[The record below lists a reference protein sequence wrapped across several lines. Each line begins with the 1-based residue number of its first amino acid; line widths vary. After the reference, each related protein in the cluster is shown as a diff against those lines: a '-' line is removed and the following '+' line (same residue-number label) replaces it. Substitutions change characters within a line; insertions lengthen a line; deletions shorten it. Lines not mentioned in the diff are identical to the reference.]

1 MPHPVD
7 ESIRDRKPIHS
18 GVESSLN
25 NLSKDESFKN
35 TNDYYNSNDFSS
47 GTFEQASAPPFPSP
61 TQSAGPNSTSSPR
74 HVPESSLSI
83 EEQLAQM
90 IFQFERLSLS
100 GTSGMTSHPIY
111 PRRK

>member
-1 MPHPVD
+1 MILWSIFLIVKLGAELMPHPVD

-25 NLSKDESFKN
+25 NLSKDESLKN

-47 GTFEQASAPPFPSP
+47 GTFEQASAPPFPFP
-61 TQSAGPNSTSSPR
+61 PQSAGLNSTSSPR
-74 HVPESSLSI
+74 YVPESSLST

-90 IFQFERLSLS
+90 ISSWRD
-100 GTSGMTSHPIY
+100 
-111 PRRK
+111 